1 LTSNNHATSA
11 LPTSSATRQRNRRI
25 VSFVESGS
33 VFDRSLLELFI
44 SHMRN
49 DVRREILHKLRKVSL
64 NVTNCDVERALQL
77 LKPLSFLKLLSRE
90 QVLLLCQLLE
100 SVFW

>member
-1 LTSNNHATSA
+1 
-11 LPTSSATRQRNRRI
+11 
-25 VSFVESGS
+25 
-33 VFDRSLLELFI
+33 
-44 SHMRN
+44 MRN
-49 DVRREILHKLRKVSL
+49 DVRREILHKLREVSL

-100 SVFW
+100 SVF